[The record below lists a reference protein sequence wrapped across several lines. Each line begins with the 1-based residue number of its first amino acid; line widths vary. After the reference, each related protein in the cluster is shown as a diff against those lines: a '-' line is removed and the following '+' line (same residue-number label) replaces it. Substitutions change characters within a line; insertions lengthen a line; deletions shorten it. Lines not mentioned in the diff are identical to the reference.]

1 LKKGIKCG
9 SNYIDLEFRR
19 WLKEMIGE
27 QNYMEIDPN
36 THLNTMYLHGMEG
49 KAMRDLMKQFTR
61 YKRKFNRKSKDMRL
75 NLPTALSSLTT
86 LGVLNGEITIT
97 PYVPISVSGAIT
109 YVL

>member
-1 LKKGIKCG
+1 
-9 SNYIDLEFRR
+9 
-19 WLKEMIGE
+19 MIGE

-36 THLNTMYLHGMEG
+36 AHLNSMYLHGIEG

-75 NLPTALSSLTT
+75 TLPTALSSLTT

-97 PYVPISVSGAIT
+97 AYVLLLVSGAIT
-109 YVL
+109 NVL